1 MIERSVRHGTQLA
14 VVVLTICVLGVLA
27 AFRVPVQMI
36 PDLEIR
42 TITVQTRWPGATPQ
56 DVEKEILIEQE
67 EYLRTIPTL
76 QRMIS
81 TSSSGEAVIELEFGF
96 GVDIGDALIRV
107 NNALSQVPDYPENV
121 DEPRLYASSFSQNAF
136 MFFRVEP
143 MPEHPIRLDMDMM
156 RDFIDDNVRTRME
169 RVPGVSEVRIGS
181 GAERQIQVEVDPG
194 RLAATGLTLT
204 DLRDAIRN
212 RNRDVTAGDV
222 DSGNR
227 RYLLRTVGRFASLA
241 ELEELILARRGDTLV
256 RLRDIGKV
264 RLDHFELS
272 SKTFVNGE
280 PAFNL
285 MVRREIGSNVIA
297 IKDAMMAEV
306 EEIERDVLAPAGL
319 QMTLTADDV
328 GYVRESIENVW
339 TNLAIGALLASVVM
353 FLFLRS
359 LSATLVGVV
368 GIPICTLAA
377 FIGLL
382 AAGRTINVIS
392 LAGVA
397 FAIGMTLDNGIV
409 VLESIERARRR
420 GLDRFEAALAGV
432 RRVWPAVLAA
442 TLTTVLVFAPVLF
455 VREEAGQ
462 LFSDIAIAISAA
474 IIASML
480 VAITVVPSASARVR
494 LPRAEAA
501 NGAAPGAF
509 FRAVVA
515 GVRWLVATWPR
526 RIVGFGLPLAGT
538 LAIIV
543 LLTPPGEYLP
553 EGEEAKTFSLMIAPP
568 GYNFPAMSA
577 IAEEVQEVVLPHV
590 KADAGAF
597 ERGETG
603 FPPIAWFLLSV
614 SAKRLFVVS
623 ETVEPKN
630 IDALMS
636 ALNALFRQYPG
647 MRAFSARGS
656 IISSNDGGT
665 RSVNLDIAGVELRA
679 IYDTAL
685 AAYRRAEQ
693 VFENPQIGSDPPS
706 LSLDQPLIEFVPRW
720 ARVAELGFTADEVGF
735 ALSALSDGAYVDE
748 ALLDGERID
757 IFLYSAAGSRQSLGN
772 LANLPLYTPEGAIV
786 PAAAIADLV
795 ERVDTDS
802 VRRVD
807 GRRTVTLNIIP
818 PRSVAL
824 ETAVGIVQREVIDH
838 LRASGEVGAGVT
850 LDISGASDQ
859 MDSTRRALLGNFVVS
874 LILCYLVLVAIFTH
888 WGYPLVI
895 MTTVP
900 LGIAG
905 GIVGLW
911 LLNTVGAALPAF
923 GIAPIRQSFDMITM
937 LGFLILLGTVVNN
950 PILIVDQTLRYI
962 REEGLLP
969 RVAVPQA
976 VASRLRPMMM
986 ATITTVFGIA
996 PLVFLPGAGTE
1007 LYRGVGAIVLFGLLF
1022 ASMITVVFLPP
1033 LLVMVLELARG
1044 LGVGDGEAAGDD
1056 EDSRADTDNIRRIGE
1071 RD

>member
-1 MIERSVRHGTQLA
+1 MIEGSVKHGTQLA
-14 VVVLTICVLGVLA
+14 VVVLTLCVLGILA
-27 AFRVPVQMI
+27 ATRVPVQMI

-42 TITVQTRWPGATPQ
+42 TITVQTRWAGATPQ

-67 EYLRTIPTL
+67 EYLRTVPNL
-76 QRMIS
+76 QRMIATAS
-81 TSSSGEAVIELEFGF
+81 FGSAEIELEFPF
-96 GVDIGDALIRV
+96 GVDIGDAMVRV
-107 NNALSQVPDYPENV
+107 NNALTQVPSYPENV

-136 MFFRVEP
+136 LFFRIEP
-143 MPEHPIRLDMDMM
+143 LPGNPIRLDMDMM
-156 RDFIDDNVRTRME
+156 RDFVDDNVRTRME
-169 RVPGVSEVRIGS
+169 RVTGVSEVRIGS
-181 GAERQIQVEVDPG
+181 GAERQIRIEVDPA
-194 RLAATGLTLT
+194 RLAATGLGLT
-204 DLRDAIRN
+204 DVRDAVRG

-222 DSGNR
+222 DSGNK
-227 RYLLRTVGRFASLA
+227 RYLIRTVGRFSSA
-241 ELEELILARRGDTLV
+241 EEIEDMIIAQQGDATV
-256 RLRDIGKV
+256 RLRDVGSAQ
-264 RLDHFELS
+264 LDHFELTR
-272 SKTFVNGE
+272 KTFVDGE
-280 PAFNL
+280 QTFL
-285 MVRREIGSNVIA
+285 LSVRREIGSNVIETR
-297 IKDAMMAEV
+297 DAMMAEV
-306 EEIERDVLAPAGL
+306 AAINRDVLAAAGL
-319 QMTLTADDV
+319 QLTLTSDDV
-328 GYVRESIENVW
+328 RYVRASIQNVW
-339 TNLAIGALLASVVM
+339 TNLAIGALLATLVM

-359 LSATLVGVV
+359 VPATIVGVI

-442 TLTTVLVFAPVLF
+442 TMTTVLVFAPVLF

-474 IIASML
+474 IVASML
-480 VAITVVPSASARVR
+480 VAVTVVPSASARVR
-494 LPRAEAA
+494 LVRGDSKDAHAH
-501 NGAAPGAF
+501 GAF
-509 FRAVVA
+509 IRTVMA

-526 RIVGFGLPLAGT
+526 RLLGFGVPLAGT
-538 LAIIV
+538 LAILV

-553 EGEEAKTFSLMIAPP
+553 EGEEAKTFSIMIAPP
-568 GYNFPAMSA
+568 GYNFPAMAA
-577 IAEEVQEVVLPHV
+577 IADEVHEVVLPHIQS
-590 KADAGAF
+590 DGMAF
-597 ERGETG
+597 EAGETE
-603 FPPIAWFLLSV
+603 FPPIGWFLMSV
-614 SAKRLFVVS
+614 NNKRLFVVS
-623 ETVEPKN
+623 ETVDPKK
-630 IDALMS
+630 IEALMS
-636 ALNALFRQYPG
+636 ALNNLFRQYPG
-647 MRAFSARGS
+647 MRAFSSRGS

-665 RSVNLDIAGVELRA
+665 RAVNLDVAGVELGA

-685 AAYRRAEQ
+685 AAYRRAEE
-693 VFENPQIGSDPPS
+693 VFEEPQISSDPSS

-720 ARVAELGFTADEVGF
+720 DRIAELGFSARDVGF

-748 ALLDGERID
+748 ALIDGDRID
-757 IFLYSAAGSRQSLGN
+757 IFLFSAAGSQQTLGN
-772 LANLPLYTPEGAIV
+772 LANLPLYTPGGAVV
-786 PAAAIADLV
+786 PAGAIADLV

-824 ETAVGIVQREVIDH
+824 ETAVGIVQTEVIDH
-838 LRASGEVGAGVT
+838 LRETGQVGEGVS
-850 LDISGASDQ
+850 LGLSGASDQ
-859 MDSTRRALLGNFVVS
+859 MSATRAALSGNFAIA
-874 LILCYLVLVAIFTH
+874 LILCYLVLVAIFSH
-888 WGYPLVI
+888 WGFPLVI
-895 MTTVP
+895 MTVVP

-911 LLNTVGAALPAF
+911 LLNTLGAMLPAI
-923 GIAPIRQSFDMITM
+923 GLAPISQPFDMITM

-962 REEGLLP
+962 REDGMAP
-969 RVAVPQA
+969 RTAVPEA
-976 VASRLRPMMM
+976 VATRLRPMMM

-1022 ASMITVVFLPP
+1022 AAVITVIFLPP
-1033 LLVMVLELARG
+1033 LLVIVLEVARAARG
-1044 LGVGDGEAAGDD
+1044 GKTPEEPDD
-1056 EDSRADTDNIRRIGE
+1056 IVDEPDSDKIRRIG
-1071 RD
+1071 